1 MENLQGSDPIK
12 FITKASNMYFPV
24 IDRKKC
30 TNCKACAYI
39 CPKHVFD
46 RDSDVIEVSDP
57 TNCNGC
63 QACVAE
69 CPEEAVRIDE
79 L

>member
-1 MENLQGSDPIK
+1 
-12 FITKASNMYFPV
+12 MYFPV

-46 RDSDVIEVSDP
+46 SDSEKIEISVP

-69 CPEEAVRIDE
+69 CPEDAIKIDD